1 MSSFIADKI
10 VMDGLTY
17 DDVLLIPAYSEV
29 LPKMVELKT
38 KFSRNIELNIPF
50 VTAAMD
56 TVTESQMAIAIAREG
71 GIGVIHK
78 NMTIEDQ
85 ARHVA
90 IVKRAENG
98 MIYDPVTIRRGSTV
112 KDALDMMA
120 EYHIGGIPVVDDEN
134 HLVGIVT
141 NRDLRFERHLDK
153 VVDDVM
159 SKENLVTTHQQT
171 DLIAAAQIL
180 QENKIEKLPVVDK
193 ENHLVG
199 LITYKDITKAK
210 DKPMACKDTKG
221 RLRVAAGVGVTYD
234 TLQRMQALVD
244 AGADAIV
251 IDTAHGHSKS
261 VIEKLREAKASFPSV
276 DIVVGNVATGAAA
289 KMLVENG
296 ADAVKVGIGP
306 GSICTTRVVAGVGVP
321 QLSAV
326 YDVFS
331 ALKGTDVPL
340 IADGGLRYSGD
351 VVKAL
356 AAGGSSVMIGSL
368 VAGTEES
375 PGETI
380 IFNGRKFKSYRG
392 MGSLEAMEQK
402 NGSKDRYFQGDTVEV
417 KKLVPEGIAG
427 RVPYKGTV
435 QEVLYQLVGGLRS
448 GMGYCGAETIE
459 RLHDA
464 KFTRIT
470 NAGVLESHPHDI
482 SITSEAPNYS
492 RPND

>member
-1 MSSFIADKI
+1 MSSFVADKI
-10 VMDGLTY
+10 VMDGLTF

-29 LPKMVELKT
+29 LPKEVELKT
-38 KFSRNIELNIPF
+38 KFTRNITLNVPF

-56 TVTESQMAIAIAREG
+56 TVTEASMAIAIAREG

-78 NMTIEDQ
+78 NMSIEEQ
-85 ARHVA
+85 AHQVA

-112 KDALDMMA
+112 KDALELMHD
-120 EYHIGGIPVVDDEN
+120 YHIGGIPVVDDDN
-134 HLVGIVT
+134 KLVGIVT
-141 NRDLRFERHLDK
+141 NRDLRFERRMDK
-153 VVDDVM
+153 KIDEVM
-159 SKENLVTTHQQT
+159 TKENLVTTHQQT
-171 DLIAAAQIL
+171 DLVAAAQIL

-193 ENHLVG
+193 NNRLVG

-210 DKPMACKDTKG
+210 DKPMACKDEKG
-221 RLRVAAGVGVTYD
+221 RLRVAAGVGVTTD
-234 TLQRMQALVD
+234 TMDRAKALVE
-244 AGADAIV
+244 AGVDAIV
-251 IDTAHGHSKS
+251 IDTAHGHSKG
-261 VIEKLREAKASFPSV
+261 VVEKLKQVKKAFPQLDV
-276 DIVVGNVATGAAA
+276 IVGNVATGEAA
-289 KMLVENG
+289 KYLVDNG

-326 YDVFS
+326 YDVYS
-331 ALKGTDVPL
+331 ALQGTGVPL

-351 VVKAL
+351 IVKAL
-356 AAGGSSVMIGSL
+356 AAGGSCVMIGSL

-402 NGSKDRYFQGDTVEV
+402 NGSRDRYFQNDVRDV

-435 QEVLYQLVGGLRS
+435 QEVIYQLTGGLRS
-448 GMGYCGAETIE
+448 GMGYCGAPSIE

-470 NAGVLESHPHDI
+470 NAGVMESHPHDI
-482 SITSEAPNYS
+482 AITSEAPNYS
-492 RPND
+492 RPK

>member
-1 MSSFIADKI
+1 MASFIADKI
-10 VMDGLTY
+10 VMDGLTF

-29 LPKMVELKT
+29 LPKSVELKT
-38 KFSRNIELNIPF
+38 KFSRNIELNVPF

-120 EYHIGGIPVVDDEN
+120 EYHIGGIPVVDEEN

-141 NRDLRFERHLDK
+141 NRDLRFERRLDK
-153 VVDDVM
+153 QVDEIM
-159 SKENLVTTHQQT
+159 SKDNLVTTHQQT

-193 ENHLVG
+193 DNHLVG

-210 DKPMACKDTKG
+210 DKPMACKDEKG
-221 RLRVAAGVGVTYD
+221 RLRVAAGVGVTAH
-234 TLQRMQALVD
+234 TLDRMQALVD
-244 AGADAIV
+244 AGADAII
-251 IDTAHGHSKS
+251 IDTAHGHSKY
-261 VIEKLREAKASFPSV
+261 VIEKLVEAKKSFPKV
-276 DIVVGNVATGAAA
+276 DIVVGNVATGEAAR
-289 KMLVENG
+289 MLVDNG

-326 YDVFS
+326 YDVYS
-331 ALKGTDVPL
+331 ALKGTGIPL

-351 VVKAL
+351 IVKAL
-356 AAGGSSVMIGSL
+356 AAGGSCVMIGSL

-402 NGSKDRYFQGDTVEV
+402 NGSKDRYFQSDTKDV

-435 QEVLYQLVGGLRS
+435 QEVIYQLVGGLRS
-448 GMGYCGAETIE
+448 GMGYCGANDIQA
-459 RLHDA
+459 LHNA

-482 SITSEAPNYS
+482 AITSEAPNYS